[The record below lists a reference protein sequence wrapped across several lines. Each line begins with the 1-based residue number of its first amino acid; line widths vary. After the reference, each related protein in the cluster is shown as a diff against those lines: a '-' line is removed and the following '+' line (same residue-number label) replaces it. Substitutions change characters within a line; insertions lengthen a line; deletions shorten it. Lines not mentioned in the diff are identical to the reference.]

1 MEFPHISDD
10 KFPNV
15 NNVDV
20 WKFQNNFD
28 YARWQGKVS
37 IKLLNVLW
45 NSNYADVPGFANDV
59 ERDRWFDSQEGLI
72 HTLESAFNLTPENS
86 VRIPVPYNDAYRY
99 NYLVV
104 DMPMQTSEEQ
114 PIDYDFENSRVKRW
128 YYFIDSMNQ
137 YAPNTTELYVTLD
150 VWTTFSHTVE
160 IPYLMLERGHAPMMQ
175 TTVDNFLANP
185 IQNNEYLLAEDF
197 NYGNSTVI
205 ETTNY
210 VPIGNGKKYVLFCA
224 PYSVSDFASFGA
236 GAYSGASTP
245 PSYADTSERWGYQ
258 IVVNDYQWKYG
269 NADYSNANLPIHN
282 QIENGTLNGCACYAI
297 DGEKAQAFFND
308 CIQNCVNFIHGIQA
322 MFILDE
328 NLFTKGNGFSFRN
341 QTIYP
346 VEQKMNAS
354 DFTFNKNMFGFDSKY
369 REITKLY
376 TFPYSEL
383 EITDDEGNSFTARIE
398 NCANV
403 KMHEEVSLVYPFLNY
418 NVFFSGIN
426 GDGSMQYTWRNV
438 SGDSSTKE
446 MWASDF
452 SKFMMNWSIPT
463 YSIFVSAENEYAA
476 NNFWDVQARR
486 ARAIKDYQ
494 NAVRYANTTRENIA
508 DTFSTNTAN
517 VNRSTSTMVADTNAS
532 MATLVANNAKA
543 CTTATRIMNNQNAQ
557 NRAVTSQNNAKID
570 EDARIANALAI
581 NSTKLDNDYA
591 AVSYSNTAVANMI
604 GAGISAF
611 SSTAEGVATMSIAGA
626 VSGRVSGLCGIAQTF
641 NSNHFAGANV
651 VAGISTDQDLATQT
665 VAANTSHAAN
675 ATTTNSNIVSITSNA
690 NEYMNDANVDS
701 ATTQTTNTAATNNAN
716 AARDKATQDTNA
728 SATQNTETNNATYTR
743 NANVVAEKA
752 NLVQKQLEA
761 ENMYKNARLQK
772 PVTYSKYDGDFM
784 PDAYKRRGVRFNVRT
799 QTKAA
804 IAQTGDAFLRYGY
817 ALHRVWDMSNGW
829 HYGKHYT
836 FWKAEDI
843 WINEGE
849 GLSGNAV
856 NEIGEILLKGVT
868 VWRNPNEIGR
878 VSIYD
883 NI

>member
-59 ERDRWFDSQEGLI
+59 ERDRWFDGQEGLI

-175 TTVDNFLANP
+175 TSVDKFLANP

-224 PYSVSDFASFGA
+224 PYSVADFAAFGA
-236 GAYSGASTP
+236 GAYSGSSTP
-245 PSYADTSERWGYQ
+245 PSYADSGARWGYQ
-258 IVVNDYQWKYG
+258 IIVNDYQWKYG

-297 DGEKAQAFFND
+297 DGANAQAFFND
-308 CIQNCVNFIHGIQA
+308 CIQNCVNFVHGIQA

-328 NLFTKGNGFSFRN
+328 NLFTKGNGFSFRS

-346 VEQKMNAS
+346 VEQKMNTS
-354 DFTFNKNMFGFDSKY
+354 NFTFNKNMFGFDSKY
-369 REITKLY
+369 KEITKLY

-383 EITDDEGNSFTARIE
+383 EITDDEGNSFSARIE
-398 NCANV
+398 NCGNV
-403 KMHEEVSLVYPFLNY
+403 KMHEEISLVYPFLNY

-452 SKFMMNWSIPT
+452 SKFMMNWNIPT

-494 NAVRYANTTRENIA
+494 NAVRYANTTYENVD
-508 DTFSTNTAN
+508 DTFTTNTAN
-517 VNRSTSTMVADTNAS
+517 VNRSTSAMVANMNADMATMVS
-532 MATLVANNAKA
+532 NNQTA
-543 CTTATRIMNNQNAQ
+543 CTAASRIVDN
-557 NRAVTSQNNAKID
+557 NNAKID
-570 EDARIANALAI
+570 AITSGNNAKINADASTNNAATMATTEAENAMATIAYGNNTVASMVGGGIGAVSSTVNGAAAGGPIGAISGGISGVCSMAQNMNSCVCAGANMLAGVATDTLVAQIANAATISYASHATAL
-581 NSTKLDNDYA
+581 NS
-591 AVSYSNTAVANMI
+591 AVADY
-604 GAGISAF
+604 
-611 SSTAEGVATMSIAGA
+611 T
-626 VSGRVSGLCGIAQTF
+626 
-641 NSNHFAGANV
+641 
-651 VAGISTDQDLATQT
+651 
-665 VAANTSHAAN
+665 TS
-675 ATTTNSNIVSITSNA
+675 A
-690 NEYMNDANVDS
+690 NEYQVDANNDS
-701 ATTQTTNTAATNNAN
+701 AITQTGRTAATNNADASRTK
-716 AARDKATQDTNA
+716 AAQDSNA
-728 SATQNTETNNATYTR
+728 SATQSTETNNADWTR
-743 NANVVAEKA
+743 DATVTAEKA

-761 ENMYKNARLQK
+761 ENTYKNARLQK
-772 PVTYSKYDGDFM
+772 PVTYSKYEGDFM

-799 QTKAA
+799 QTKSA